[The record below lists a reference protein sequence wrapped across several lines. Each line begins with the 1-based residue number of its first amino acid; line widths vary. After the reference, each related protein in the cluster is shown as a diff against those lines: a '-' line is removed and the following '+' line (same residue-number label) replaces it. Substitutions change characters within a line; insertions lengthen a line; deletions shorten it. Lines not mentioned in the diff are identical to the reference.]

1 MLSREEQYIELDLE
15 CVILLSSAAFMVLH
29 TIMLIVAA
37 CVTKAGSKLLESVY
51 RVVPA
56 YMYVGVKTWDCRNVI

>member
-1 MLSREEQYIELDLE
+1 
-15 CVILLSSAAFMVLH
+15 MVLH

-56 YMYVGVKTWDCRNVI
+56 YRCEDLGFVGMSYEV